1 MKPSITSKKAVVDPV
16 CGMTVDPCKTELT
29 ADYEDN
35 RFYFCAEGCLNA
47 FEKNPDKYKNAP
59 SASKKGLWG
68 RDLDRLN
75 KSTDGKAM
83 KCH

>member
-59 SASKKGLWG
+59 SVGKKGLWG
-68 RDLDRLN
+68 RYLDRLN

>member
-1 MKPSITSKKAVVDPV
+1 MKPSITSTKTVVDPV

-29 ADYEDN
+29 AEYEDK
-35 RFYFCAEGCLNA
+35 RYYFCAAGCLEA
-47 FEKNPDKYKNAP
+47 FEKNPAKYKNVTVAG
-59 SASKKGLWG
+59 KKGIWG
-68 RDLDRLN
+68 KYLDRLN

>member
-16 CGMTVDPCKTELT
+16 CGMQVDPCKTELT

-59 SASKKGLWG
+59 SGRKKGLWG
-68 RDLDRLN
+68 RYLDRLN